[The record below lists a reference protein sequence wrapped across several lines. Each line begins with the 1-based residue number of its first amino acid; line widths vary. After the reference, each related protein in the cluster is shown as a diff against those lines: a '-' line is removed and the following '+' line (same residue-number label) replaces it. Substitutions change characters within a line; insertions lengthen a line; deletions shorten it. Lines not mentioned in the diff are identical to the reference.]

1 MKEATSAPAIEY
13 YDYIIIGGGTSGCPL
28 AATLSQGARVLVL
41 ERGGSPYNNTNITN
55 MENFAK
61 TLSDTSPTSP
71 AQQFVSQEGVF
82 NVRPRVLG
90 GGSAVNGGFYTHAST
105 HYVKE
110 TGWDETL
117 VNQSYEWVEKLV
129 VFWPSILEWQSAVR
143 DGLLE
148 VGVLP
153 YNGLTYD
160 HLYGTKVGGTIFDGE
175 GHRHTAADLLEYADP
190 TRITVYL
197 HATVYKILFRH
208 NIGKARPRANGVV
221 FKDTFGVM
229 HKAYLIKNSM
239 SEIILSAGAI
249 GSPQLLMLSGIGPR
263 DQLEAHGIEVVLD
276 QPLVGQGMADN
287 PMNMLFV
294 PSPQP
299 VEVSLTQ
306 TVGITRFGSFIEAN
320 SGLSFLYS
328 SAQNLSRDSGL
339 LIDETDQPF
348 TVPPEAMAEAAE
360 TINAIANGTIKGGVI
375 LEKVIGPLSTGH
387 LELQNTNPNDNPSV
401 TFNYFKEPKDLKRC
415 VKGMSTVIDVI
426 NSYAFSKF
434 RYSNM
439 TVQALTKLMLS
450 LPVNKRP
457 RHANAT
463 ISLKQFCIDTVVTIW
478 HYHGGCQV
486 GKVVDR
492 DYKVVGVDALRVIDG
507 STFLRSPGTN
517 PQATVMMLGRY
528 MGEKILHERGQER
541 KQELDIREHK
551 IGVSFCY
558 SEKAP
563 NYSFLLKAT
572 SAPTNANYD
581 YIIIGGGTA
590 SCALAATLS
599 QDTSL
604 SSPFQHIV
612 SQDGVINARPR
623 ILGGGSALNAGFYMR
638 ASASYIKEA
647 GWNETLVNESY
658 QWAEK
663 LVAFKPPML
672 QWQSAVRD
680 GLLEAG
686 VLPDNGF
693 TYDHFYG
700 TKAGGIIFDKDGHR
714 HCAADLLEYANPIKI
729 KVYLHATVYNI
740 LFRSNND
747 ALGTKHTAYLNN
759 NSMNEIILSAGAIG
773 SPQLLMLTGIGPVD
787 ELQAQGIK
795 VVLDQPMVGQDM
807 ADNPMNFVFVPS
819 PNPVEVS
826 LIQVVGITKS
836 DSYIEAAS
844 GLSIG
849 SSWAQKISGSI
860 LKFLLKTG
868 LASEVLLE
876 MALVAGN
883 VNKTIRGGVI
893 IQKTNGP
900 ISKGNLKL
908 LSMNPNLNPS
918 VTFNYYKEPEDL
930 KKCVDGM
937 KTIMSVISSEAL
949 MELMLYLPVNMRKK
963 HLSASISLEQFCIDI
978 VTTIWHYHGGCQ
990 VGKVVDTNYRVLG
1003 VDALRVIDGST
1014 FNSSP
1019 GTNPQATVMMLGRYM
1034 GQKILQER
1042 LSNNG
1047 K

>member
-1 MKEATSAPAIEY
+1 MKEATSALAIGY

-41 ERGGSPYNNTNITN
+41 KRRGSPYDNKNITN
-55 MENFAK
+55 MENFPK
-61 TLSDTSPTSP
+61 TLSDTSSTSL

-82 NVRPRVLG
+82 NVRARVLG
-90 GGSAVNGGFYTHAST
+90 GGSALNAGFYMHAST

-129 VFWPSILEWQSAVR
+129 AFRPPTLEWQSTVR

-153 YNGLTYD
+153 YNGFTYD
-160 HLYGTKVGGTIFDGE
+160 HLYETKVGGTIFDRE
-175 GHRHTAADLLEYADP
+175 GHRHTATDLLEYADP

-197 HATVYKILFRH
+197 HATVYNILFRH
-208 NIGKARPRANGVV
+208 NIGKARARAHGVV
-221 FKDTFGVM
+221 FKDAFGVM

-263 DQLEAHGIEVVLD
+263 DQLQAHGIEVVLD

-299 VEVSLTQ
+299 VEVSLIQ
-306 TVGITRFGSFIEAN
+306 AVGITRLTSP
-320 SGLSFLYS
+320 SQCPS
-328 SAQNLSRDSGL
+328 
-339 LIDETDQPF
+339 
-348 TVPPEAMAEAAE
+348 EAMAEAVE
-360 TINAIANGTIKGGVI
+360 IINAIANGTIKGGVI
-375 LEKVIGPLSTGH
+375 LEKVI
-387 LELQNTNPNDNPSV
+387 
-401 TFNYFKEPKDLKRC
+401 
-415 VKGMSTVIDVI
+415 
-426 NSYAFSKF
+426 
-434 RYSNM
+434 
-439 TVQALTKLMLS
+439 
-450 LPVNKRP
+450 
-457 RHANAT
+457 
-463 ISLKQFCIDTVVTIW
+463 
-478 HYHGGCQV
+478 
-486 GKVVDR
+486 
-492 DYKVVGVDALRVIDG
+492 
-507 STFLRSPGTN
+507 
-517 PQATVMMLGRY
+517 
-528 MGEKILHERGQER
+528 
-541 KQELDIREHK
+541 
-551 IGVSFCY
+551 
-558 SEKAP
+558 AP

-572 SAPTNANYD
+572 SALANANYD

-590 SCALAATLS
+590 SCALATTLS
-599 QDTSL
+599 QGANVL
-604 SSPFQHIV
+604 V
-612 SQDGVINARPR
+612 LER
-623 ILGGGSALNAGFYMR
+623 GGSPYDNP
-638 ASASYIKEA
+638 KV
-647 GWNETLVNESY
+647 TDVVNESY
-658 QWAEK
+658 QWVEK

-672 QWQSAVRD
+672 QWKSAVRD

-686 VLPDNGF
+686 VSPNNGF
-693 TYDHFYG
+693 TYDHLYG

-714 HCAADLLEYANPIKI
+714 HGAADLLEYVDPTKI

-740 LFRSNND
+740 LFR
-747 ALGTKHTAYLNN
+747 NN
-759 NSMNEIILSAGAIG
+759 NAGAIG
-773 SPQLLMLTGIGPVD
+773 SPQLLMLSGIGPAD
-787 ELQAQGIK
+787 ELARRRASSPGCHNVEVFLSPGQFRFMIFCDIF
-795 VVLDQPMVGQDM
+795 LRTMRDNRCLPMVGQDM

-844 GLSIG
+844 GLSIC

-860 LKFLLKTG
+860 LKFLLKLKLKFIRLGHFTLNLKTG

-876 MALVAGN
+876 MALAAGN
-883 VNKTIRGGVI
+883 VNETIRGGVI
-893 IQKTNGP
+893 LQKTNGP

-908 LSMNPNLNPS
+908 LSTNPLNPS

-937 KTIMSVISSEAL
+937 KNIMSVIDSKAFSKFRYGQIPVQAL
-949 MELMLYLPVNMRKK
+949 MEMMLYLPVNTRKK
-963 HLSASISLEQFCIDI
+963 HLSASISFEKFCIDT

-1019 GTNPQATVMMLGRYM
+1019 WDESSSYCNDAWKVHGTKDSAR
-1034 GQKILQER
+1034 KIIH
-1042 LSNNG
+1042 
-1047 K
+1047 

>member
-1 MKEATSAPAIEY
+1 M
-13 YDYIIIGGGTSGCPL
+13 GFGCWRFICTFL
-28 AATLSQGARVLVL
+28 
-41 ERGGSPYNNTNITN
+41 
-55 MENFAK
+55 
-61 TLSDTSPTSP
+61 
-71 AQQFVSQEGVF
+71 
-82 NVRPRVLG
+82 
-90 GGSAVNGGFYTHAST
+90 
-105 HYVKE
+105 
-110 TGWDETL
+110 TG
-117 VNQSYEWVEKLV
+117 
-129 VFWPSILEWQSAVR
+129 
-143 DGLLE
+143 
-148 VGVLP
+148 
-153 YNGLTYD
+153 
-160 HLYGTKVGGTIFDGE
+160 
-175 GHRHTAADLLEYADP
+175 
-190 TRITVYL
+190 
-197 HATVYKILFRH
+197 ILFFH
-208 NIGKARPRANGVV
+208 
-221 FKDTFGVM
+221 
-229 HKAYLIKNSM
+229 
-239 SEIILSAGAI
+239 
-249 GSPQLLMLSGIGPR
+249 
-263 DQLEAHGIEVVLD
+263 
-276 QPLVGQGMADN
+276 
-287 PMNMLFV
+287 
-294 PSPQP
+294 
-299 VEVSLTQ
+299 
-306 TVGITRFGSFIEAN
+306 
-320 SGLSFLYS
+320 
-328 SAQNLSRDSGL
+328 
-339 LIDETDQPF
+339 
-348 TVPPEAMAEAAE
+348 
-360 TINAIANGTIKGGVI
+360 
-375 LEKVIGPLSTGH
+375 
-387 LELQNTNPNDNPSV
+387 
-401 TFNYFKEPKDLKRC
+401 
-415 VKGMSTVIDVI
+415 
-426 NSYAFSKF
+426 
-434 RYSNM
+434 
-439 TVQALTKLMLS
+439 
-450 LPVNKRP
+450 
-457 RHANAT
+457 
-463 ISLKQFCIDTVVTIW
+463 
-478 HYHGGCQV
+478 
-486 GKVVDR
+486 
-492 DYKVVGVDALRVIDG
+492 
-507 STFLRSPGTN
+507 
-517 PQATVMMLGRY
+517 
-528 MGEKILHERGQER
+528 
-541 KQELDIREHK
+541 
-551 IGVSFCY
+551 SFCY

-572 SAPTNANYD
+572 SAPANAHYD

-599 QDTSL
+599 QGANVLVLERGGSPYDNPKVTDVGSYITTLTDTSL
-604 SSPFQHIV
+604 SSPFQHFV

-623 ILGGGSALNAGFYMR
+623 ILGGGSALNAGFYTR

-693 TYDHFYG
+693 TYDHLYG

-714 HCAADLLEYANPIKI
+714 HCAADLLEYADPTKI
-729 KVYLHATVYNI
+729 KVYLHATVHNI
-740 LFRSNND
+740 LFKSNNGSPKPQAYGVIFTD

-759 NSMNEIILSAGAIG
+759 NLMNEIILSAGAIG
-773 SPQLLMLTGIGPVD
+773 SPQLLMLSGIGPVE

-876 MALVAGN
+876 MVLAAGN

-893 IQKTNGP
+893 VQKTNGP

-908 LSMNPNLNPS
+908 LSTNPNLNPS

-937 KTIMSVISSEAL
+937 KTIMSVISSEAFSKFRYGQIPVQAL

-963 HLSASISLEQFCIDI
+963 HLSASFSLEQFCIDT

-1047 K
+1047 KPQLLFFTSHSHIQSNKESYMLGKRYFKIWSWKTDQPFTVPPEAMAEAAETINAIANGTIKGGLILEKVIGPLSTGHLELQNTNPNDNPSVTFNYFKEPKDLKRCVKGLSTVIDVINSYAFSKFRYSNMTVQALTKLMLSFPVNMRPRHANATISLKQFCIDTVVIIWHYHGGCQVGKVVDRDYKVVGVVALRVIDGSMFLRSPGTNPQATVMMLGRYMGEKILHERYSHERK

>member
-1 MKEATSAPAIEY
+1 M
-13 YDYIIIGGGTSGCPL
+13 GFGCW
-28 AATLSQGARVLVL
+28 RF
-41 ERGGSPYNNTNITN
+41 I
-55 MENFAK
+55 
-61 TLSDTSPTSP
+61 
-71 AQQFVSQEGVF
+71 
-82 NVRPRVLG
+82 
-90 GGSAVNGGFYTHAST
+90 YTFL
-105 HYVKE
+105 
-110 TGWDETL
+110 TG
-117 VNQSYEWVEKLV
+117 
-129 VFWPSILEWQSAVR
+129 
-143 DGLLE
+143 
-148 VGVLP
+148 
-153 YNGLTYD
+153 
-160 HLYGTKVGGTIFDGE
+160 
-175 GHRHTAADLLEYADP
+175 
-190 TRITVYL
+190 
-197 HATVYKILFRH
+197 ILFFH
-208 NIGKARPRANGVV
+208 
-221 FKDTFGVM
+221 
-229 HKAYLIKNSM
+229 
-239 SEIILSAGAI
+239 
-249 GSPQLLMLSGIGPR
+249 
-263 DQLEAHGIEVVLD
+263 
-276 QPLVGQGMADN
+276 
-287 PMNMLFV
+287 
-294 PSPQP
+294 
-299 VEVSLTQ
+299 
-306 TVGITRFGSFIEAN
+306 
-320 SGLSFLYS
+320 
-328 SAQNLSRDSGL
+328 
-339 LIDETDQPF
+339 
-348 TVPPEAMAEAAE
+348 
-360 TINAIANGTIKGGVI
+360 
-375 LEKVIGPLSTGH
+375 
-387 LELQNTNPNDNPSV
+387 
-401 TFNYFKEPKDLKRC
+401 
-415 VKGMSTVIDVI
+415 
-426 NSYAFSKF
+426 
-434 RYSNM
+434 
-439 TVQALTKLMLS
+439 
-450 LPVNKRP
+450 
-457 RHANAT
+457 
-463 ISLKQFCIDTVVTIW
+463 
-478 HYHGGCQV
+478 
-486 GKVVDR
+486 
-492 DYKVVGVDALRVIDG
+492 
-507 STFLRSPGTN
+507 
-517 PQATVMMLGRY
+517 
-528 MGEKILHERGQER
+528 
-541 KQELDIREHK
+541 
-551 IGVSFCY
+551 SFCY
-558 SEKAP
+558 SEKAS

-572 SAPTNANYD
+572 SAPANANYD

-599 QDTSL
+599 QGANVLVLERGGSPYDNPKVTDVGSYITTLTDTSL
-604 SSPFQHIV
+604 SSPFQHFV

-623 ILGGGSALNAGFYMR
+623 ILGGGSALNAGFYTR

-663 LVAFKPPML
+663 LVVFKPPML

-693 TYDHFYG
+693 TYDHLYG

-714 HCAADLLEYANPIKI
+714 HCAADLLEYADPTKI

-740 LFRSNND
+740 LFRNNNGSPKPQAYGVIFTD

-773 SPQLLMLTGIGPVD
+773 SPQLLMLSGIGPVD
-787 ELQAQGIK
+787 ELQAQGNGI
-795 VVLDQPMVGQDM
+795 GQDM
-807 ADNPMNFVFVPS
+807 ADNPMNFVFIPS

-849 SSWAQKISGSI
+849 SSWAQKISRSI

-937 KTIMSVISSEAL
+937 KTIMSAL

-963 HLSASISLEQFCIDI
+963 HLSASISLEQFCIDTI
-978 VTTIWHYHGGCQ
+978 TTIWHYHGGCQ

-1019 GTNPQATVMMLGRYM
+1019 GMNPQATVMMLGRYM

-1042 LSNNG
+1042 LSNNR